1 MTQLVRSQYRLPV
14 DVDNWL
20 KQEADRDGRSKNSML
35 VAALRQVMRQRN
47 GNAPAAGTDEAL
59 IVTK

>member
-47 GNAPAAGTDEAL
+47 GNASSVAADEAL
-59 IVTK
+59 NVTQ